1 VKRLAEHQLVWLC
14 AAHRDGPA
22 RQCTVVTVYRDTAVL
37 APLGKTTSMGD
48 RNGVPSEWFLVF
60 DHDEQPVALRGTVEQ
75 NEDDL
80 RFSVTDGVRVSQDA
94 APLVA
99 RELPIE
105 LVATDR
111 GYAEPVQATT
121 SIYSADGAVLKDA
134 GDLVEG
140 ESVQFTFSPREGLN
154 VSGRGRVLSIDGKF
168 GVLFSGLDRT
178 LRDRMVEDV
187 ISAKRRAIAAK

>member
-1 VKRLAEHQLVWLC
+1 MKRLTEHQLVWLC

-37 APLGKTTSMGD
+37 APLGTASLGD
-48 RNGVPSEWFLVF
+48 RNGAPTEWFLVF
-60 DHDEQPVALRGTVEQ
+60 EHDEQPVALLGTVEARD
-75 NEDDL
+75 DDL
-80 RFSVTDGVRVSQDA
+80 RFRVTDGALVRQDA

-111 GYAEPVQATT
+111 PYAEPVQGTT

-140 ESVQFTFSPREGLN
+140 ESVQFTFTPREGLK
-154 VSGRGRVLSIDGKF
+154 VSGRGRILAVEGTF
-168 GVLFSGLDRT
+168 GVVFSNLDRA
-178 LRDRMVEDV
+178 LRERMVEDV
-187 ISAKRRAIAAK
+187 IAAKRRAVATT